1 MYLGVPSQ
9 PSCAMAWLAA
19 TQLVDAAPGH
29 EAHNVIVDV
38 EDPTREGALDKKV
51 VLEVDSFLRTH
62 ELWPVQTV
70 ANTIFP
76 QATYELHGSP
86 AFYDVYLTKV
96 FRGSNGL
103 MEIALKRQC
112 SRITHACFLMPPR
125 KSIDGRKSCSK
136 TYLSVENILYP

>member
-1 MYLGVPSQ
+1 MYLGFPSQ

-38 EDPTREGALDKKV
+38 EDPTREGALAKKV
-51 VLEVDSFLRTH
+51 VLEVDTFLRTH

-96 FRGSNGL
+96 FPR
-103 MEIALKRQC
+103 IKR
-112 SRITHACFLMPPR
+112 SHG
-125 KSIDGRKSCSK
+125 D
-136 TYLSVENILYP
+136 SVETSVQPDHSCLLSHASSQKH

>member
-9 PSCAMAWLAA
+9 PSRAMAWLAA

-38 EDPTREGALDKKV
+38 EDPTREGALAKKA
-51 VLEVDSFLRTH
+51 VLEVDTFLRTH

-103 MEIALKRQC
+103 MEIGVGT
-112 SRITHACFLMPPR
+112 SN
-125 KSIDGRKSCSK
+125 G
-136 TYLSVENILYP
+136 